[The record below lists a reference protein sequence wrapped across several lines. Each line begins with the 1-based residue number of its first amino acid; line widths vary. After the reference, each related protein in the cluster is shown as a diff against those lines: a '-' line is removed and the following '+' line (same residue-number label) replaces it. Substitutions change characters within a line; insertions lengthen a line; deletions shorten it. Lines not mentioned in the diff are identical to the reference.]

1 LQITRN
7 LHRVH
12 VLVPVARR
20 ANDKTIAYSASYF
33 AVDVDGAFDFRWHSI
48 PHAAPFTQAVTG
60 HGIKARRQR
69 EHKDQPQPNESLY
82 IAVAGSWA
90 ASMSQRTV

>member
-1 LQITRN
+1 LQITRD

-12 VLVPVARR
+12 VLVPVALR
-20 ANDKTIAYSASYF
+20 ANDKTVACSLRYF
-33 AVDVDGAFDFRWHSI
+33 AVDGDGAFDFRWNWI

-69 EHKDQPQPNESLY
+69 EHKDHPQPNESLY
-82 IAVAGSWA
+82 IAVGGSCA